1 MENIDLNQYKKRI
14 IREITG
20 YDPDGSDKIS
30 VMGSWGLDVIK
41 QIGYILRKN
50 YNSTVELS
58 EDIEKLKSDVLG
70 YNLFDWLH
78 SIRIS

>member
-1 MENIDLNQYKKRI
+1 MENIDLNTYKKQM

-20 YDPDGSDKIS
+20 YNPDCSDKIS
-30 VMGSWGLDVIK
+30 VIGSWGLDVIK
-41 QIGYILRKN
+41 QIGYILRKD
-50 YNSTVELS
+50 YKSMVELS
-58 EDIEKLKSDVLG
+58 ADIEKLKSDLLG

>member
-70 YNLFDWLH
+70 YNLFD
-78 SIRIS
+78 